1 MSKAAKS
8 KRAGTSAKA
17 AKKRVSAARK
27 APSAGKGAAKKR
39 PPTRPASY
47 PPYLLLFKGQDEE
60 EVQVEGPHTEFL
72 SIGTPELGVKLEV
85 SHNPTSTGPN
95 LTIKISR
102 S

>member
-8 KRAGTSAKA
+8 KRAGSSAKA
-17 AKKRVSAARK
+17 ARKRVSTPRK
-27 APSAGKGAAKKR
+27 ATGARKGAAKKPLPR
-39 PPTRPASY
+39 QAGY
-47 PPYLLLFKGQDEE
+47 PPYLLVFKGQDE

-85 SHNPTSTGPN
+85 SHNLTSTGPN